1 MFFVEPMYAA
11 ASFLLMMLLFIYIN
25 FRSIPADWGEV
36 SQALIYHQV
45 RQCLYLCVCVS
56 VCVCVCVCVSV
67 CLCVCL
73 SVCVSVCLC
82 VCVSG

>member
-56 VCVCVCVCVSV
+56 VCVCVF
-67 CLCVCL
+67 
-73 SVCVSVCLC
+73 VSVCLC
-82 VCVSG
+82 VCVCVCVSG